1 MSNVVRVIAP
11 TGRDAELIRSVLS
24 ASDVPCEV
32 ASDKDLSSY
41 SAASSLL
48 GPLLIAEE
56 ALHLSLI
63 GQLGELVRSQPSW
76 SDLPILILTSSGRDS
91 ARTRSLEKEWQPL
104 GSPILLERPIR
115 TATLISSVRAA
126 LRARTRQYEIRD
138 TLLELQQERETLQA
152 VLDNLPVGVILAK
165 PSGEITLANRRL
177 ESILRHPLI
186 PTQDIDGHGS
196 WIAFH
201 PDGRRVEGKEFP
213 LPRAMKSGKA
223 LQPEEYLYQ
232 RGDGTK
238 AWVTL
243 AAAPI
248 LNQAGEITGGV
259 VAISDIDQQKR
270 SELALIQ
277 NEKLA
282 AVGRLATSI
291 SHEINNP
298 LEAMTNLLFLA
309 QNDPELPE
317 SAKAFLDTAEHELAR
332 VSQIVSHNLRFH
344 RQSTKPRLLDGREL
358 IEPTLGI
365 YAGRLKNAGI
375 ELLVE
380 HGEGCAVTCYEGEV
394 RQVLNNLLSNA
405 IDSMR
410 AGGRLLVR
418 SARARSWKSGE
429 FGLKILVADSGH
441 GMSHSVQA
449 KLFEAFYTTKGEN
462 GTGLGL
468 WISRG
473 IVDKHR
479 GTVRFRS
486 NDQPAKSGTVF
497 RIFLPSEP
505 SFVKA

>member
-1 MSNVVRVIAP
+1 MSKVVRVIAP
-11 TGRDAELIRSVLS
+11 TGRDAELICSVLR
-24 ASDVPCEV
+24 ASDVPCET
-32 ASDKDLSSY
+32 ATEKDFLTFSP
-41 SAASSLL
+41 APFPI

-56 ALHLSLI
+56 ALQPALI
-63 GQLGELVRSQPSW
+63 GRLGKLVSHQPSW
-76 SDLPILILTSSGRDS
+76 SDLPILILTSSGRDPV
-91 ARTRSLEKEWQPL
+91 RTRSLEREWLPL

-177 ESILRHPLI
+177 ESILRHPMI
-186 PTQDIDGHGS
+186 PTHDLDGHGT
-196 WIAFH
+196 WIAYH
-201 PDGRRVEGKEFP
+201 PDGRRVAAREFP
-213 LPRAMKSGKA
+213 LPRAMQSGKA
-223 LQPEEYLYQ
+223 LPPEEYLYQ
-232 RGDGTK
+232 RGDGTQG
-238 AWVTL
+238 WVTL

-248 LNQAGEITGGV
+248 LNQAGEVTGGV

-277 NEKLA
+277 SEKLA

-309 QNDPELPE
+309 QNEPGLPE

-344 RQSTKPRLLDGREL
+344 RQSTKPRILDGREL

-380 HGEGCAVTCYEGEV
+380 HGEGCSVTCYEGEV

-405 IDSMR
+405 IDSMK

-418 SARARSWKSGE
+418 SAKARSWKSGKV
-429 FGLKILVADSGH
+429 GLKILVADSGH
-441 GMSHSVQA
+441 GMSPSVQA
-449 KLFEAFYTTKGEN
+449 RLFEAFYTTKGEN

-486 NDQPAKSGTVF
+486 NDQPPKSGTVF

-505 SFVKA
+505 SFS